1 VRTEEILVIIVDCCR
16 EVLPRLKSHAFEATD
31 RLADLGADSVDRA
44 EVVTMVLE
52 RLSLTMPRT
61 ELFGA
66 RNVGELAELL
76 ARRCSA

>member
-1 VRTEEILVIIVDCCR
+1 MRTEEILAIIVDCCR
-16 EVLPRLKSHAFEATD
+16 EVLPRLQSHAFDATD

-44 EVVTMVLE
+44 EVVTLVLE
-52 RLSLTMPRT
+52 RLSVTMPRT

-66 RNVGELAELL
+66 RNIGELAGLL